1 MRDPLDP
8 TALPRGESDAAGAL
22 DVLDARLMR
31 ILLVLLTE
39 RTVSRAA
46 VRLNMSQPA
55 TSAALKRLRTLLG
68 DPLLVRSR
76 YGMVPTEF
84 GARLIEP
91 LRNALRVIDFLRIQ
105 QPRFDARTSVRTY
118 RIGCPDYLNVLFV
131 PKLVALFRERAPD
144 AQLVFHPLGDG
155 FDDERALADG
165 ELDIVIDN
173 RPARASRFR
182 QDDLFDDRV
191 VCLMRATHPLAR
203 RGTMTASEFAD
214 APQLC
219 PTPSW
224 LEASGAIDR
233 QLERVGLQRRIVVT
247 LPHFELAAHALVR
260 TDMLLTTTYRL
271 ARHYAKLLP
280 LAAVAL
286 PAEPPDIVYRMT
298 WNESGECVEGVR
310 WLRGLIA
317 EATRAWLDVEA
328 MQPAV
333 AAVAAGA
340 VVDVD
345 ARNSTPVSADTP
357 EPARRT
363 RRRQAT
369 HCHAS
374 HPRHVPHAARI
385 HRLATK
391 PH

>member
-1 MRDPLDP
+1 MRNSLGPAGP
-8 TALPRGESDAAGAL
+8 APDAHDAVDAI
-22 DVLDARLMR
+22 DTLDARLMR

-55 TSAALKRLRTLLG
+55 TSAALKRLRTLLA

-84 GARLIEP
+84 GARLIDP
-91 LRNALRVIDFLRIQ
+91 LRNALRVIDFIRIQ

-131 PKLVALFRERAPD
+131 PKLVALFRARAPH

-155 FDDERALADG
+155 FDAERALADG

-191 VCLMRATHPLAR
+191 VCLMHVAHPVAK
-203 RGTMTASEFAD
+203 RGRITAAEYAQ

-233 QLERVGLQRRIVVT
+233 QLEQVGLLRRIVVT

-260 TDMLLTTTYRL
+260 PDLILTTTVRL

-280 LAAVAL
+280 LAIVAL
-286 PAEPPDIVYRMT
+286 PADPPDIVYRMT
-298 WNESGECVEGVR
+298 WNEAGACVDGVR
-310 WLRGLIA
+310 WLRALIA
-317 EATRAWLDVEA
+317 EATRSWLD
-328 MQPAV
+328 
-333 AAVAAGA
+333 
-340 VVDVD
+340 
-345 ARNSTPVSADTP
+345 AD
-357 EPARRT
+357 
-363 RRRQAT
+363 
-369 HCHAS
+369 
-374 HPRHVPHAARI
+374 AART
-385 HRLATK
+385 AVT
-391 PH
+391 

>member
-91 LRNALRVIDFLRIQ
+91 LRNALRVIDFIRIQ

-182 QDDLFDDRV
+182 HDDLFDDRV

-203 RGTMTASEFAD
+203 RGTMTAAEFAD

-233 QLERVGLQRRIVVT
+233 KLERVGLQRRIVVT

-317 EATRAWLDVEA
+317 EATRAWLDAEA

-357 EPARRT
+357 EPARRA

-374 HPRHVPHAARI
+374 HPRRVPHAARI

-391 PH
+391 SH